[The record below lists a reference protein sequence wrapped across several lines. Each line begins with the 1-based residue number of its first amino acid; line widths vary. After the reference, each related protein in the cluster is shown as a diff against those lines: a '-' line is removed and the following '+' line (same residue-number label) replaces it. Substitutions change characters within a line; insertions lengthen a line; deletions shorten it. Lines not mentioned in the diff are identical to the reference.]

1 MFTENELISMLES
14 WGVEYE
20 LDSERAGIQYAD
32 GRFETYDEVP
42 LPSEF
47 LKEGDFN
54 DNNKDYYMDY

>member
-1 MFTENELISMLES
+1 MFSKNELIEMLDS

-32 GRFETYDEVP
+32 GSFQSYDKIP

-47 LKEGDFN
+47 LKQRDFN
-54 DNNKDYYMDY
+54 DNNDY

>member
-1 MFTENELISMLES
+1 MFTENELIEILDS

-54 DNNKDYYMDY
+54 DNNKDY